1 MIKVYFDTNILENRS
16 DSNIVIADKILSSK
30 FYDCLSYISSNS
42 KLKQSV
48 KLLIAQV
55 SIDEIKQHIKEAY
68 LKVNEIIDQFKNDVT
83 GIFRKFDKKNK
94 VKLPETENKTLI
106 RLNKEVRTLLNSYEF
121 IQVEKHNNKINE
133 IYKQAVTKK
142 KPFYSKKAPKVDA
155 GFKDALLLKTINDN
169 LKDEDVILYTKDGDF
184 GDVDI
189 FVTKSFDELKR
200 VIELKAG
207 GPTLEEQINNFL
219 NQEYIYKRII
229 EEVCPGDSP
238 KITLLRYYNSED
250 NSLDEINMVDIEIK
264 ISENQILKASYN
276 IDIKT
281 NEIALVE
288 L

>member
-16 DSNIVIADKILSSK
+16 DSNIVISDKILSSK

-48 KLLIAQV
+48 KLVIAQV

-68 LKVNEIIDQFKNDVT
+68 LKVNEIIEQFKNDVT
-83 GIFRKFDKKNK
+83 EIFRKFDKKNK
-94 VKLPETENKTLI
+94 VKLPETEYKTLI
-106 RLNKEVRTLLNSYEF
+106 RLNKEVKTLFNSYEF

-207 GPTLEEQINNFL
+207 GQTIEEQINNLL

-229 EEVCPGDSP
+229 EEICPGENP

-276 IDIKT
+276 IDIST
-281 NEIALVE
+281 NEIVLVE

>member
-16 DSNIVIADKILSSK
+16 DSNIVISDKILSSK

-48 KLLIAQV
+48 KLVIAQV

-68 LKVNEIIDQFKNDVT
+68 LKVNEIIEQFKNDVT
-83 GIFRKFDKKNK
+83 EIFRKFDKKNK
-94 VKLPETENKTLI
+94 VKLPETEYKTLI
-106 RLNKEVRTLLNSYEF
+106 RLNKEVKTLFNSYEF

-207 GPTLEEQINNFL
+207 GQTIEEQINNFL

-229 EEVCPGDSP
+229 EEICPGENP

-276 IDIKT
+276 IDIST
-281 NEIALVE
+281 NEIVLVE